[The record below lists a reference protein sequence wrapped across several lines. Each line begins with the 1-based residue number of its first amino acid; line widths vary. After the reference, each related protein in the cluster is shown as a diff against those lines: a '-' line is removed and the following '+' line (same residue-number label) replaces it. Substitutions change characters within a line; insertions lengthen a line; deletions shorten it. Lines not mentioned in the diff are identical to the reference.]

1 MKMVTA
7 VVSTVAADIAGARL
21 CEAGYDFT
29 RVEREQG
36 GASLLVRVEE
46 GATDKVC
53 SLIAEV
59 VRDHR
64 RDEHDLGLLLVKDV
78 DEE

>member
-1 MKMVTA
+1 MKLVTA

-21 CEAGYDFT
+21 CEAGYEYT

-36 GASLLVRVEE
+36 GASLMVRVEA
-46 GATDKVC
+46 GAADRVC
-53 SLIAEV
+53 TLIAEV

-64 RDEHDLGLLLVKDV
+64 RDESDLGLLMVKDV
-78 DEE
+78 EE